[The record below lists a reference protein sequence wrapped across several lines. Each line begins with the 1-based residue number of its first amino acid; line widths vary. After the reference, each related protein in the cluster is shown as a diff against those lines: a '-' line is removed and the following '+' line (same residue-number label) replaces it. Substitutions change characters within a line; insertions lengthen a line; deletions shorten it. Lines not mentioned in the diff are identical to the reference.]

1 MPIEMKGVDVQNAP
15 NFVRLIM
22 ASNNDW
28 VVPASVDQ
36 RRFVVIEVGTAR
48 MQDSSY
54 FKALR
59 DQMDQGGRQALM
71 QFLIDRDLSGVELR
85 RIPRTEALAEQQLLS
100 LDSVCQWLYAALD
113 AEALKNGRL
122 EA

>member
-1 MPIEMKGVDVQNAP
+1 MTENTMPIEMKGVDVQNAQ

-36 RRFVVIEVGTAR
+36 RRFVVMEVGNAR

-54 FKALR
+54 FNALWE
-59 DQMDQGGRQALM
+59 QMEQGGRQALI
-71 QFLIDRDLSGVELR
+71 QFLLDRDLSGVELR
-85 RIPRTEALAEQQLLS
+85 RIPRTDALAEQQL
-100 LDSVCQWLYAALD
+100 
-113 AEALKNGRL
+113 
-122 EA
+122 